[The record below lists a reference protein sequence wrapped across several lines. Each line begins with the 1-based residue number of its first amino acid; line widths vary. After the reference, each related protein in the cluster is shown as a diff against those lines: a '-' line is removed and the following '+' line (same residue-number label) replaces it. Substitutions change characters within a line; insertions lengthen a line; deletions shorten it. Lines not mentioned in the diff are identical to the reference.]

1 MKIESAVLQFHPQ
14 CQFEKLQ
21 LTDLQ
26 KQYLGFLRN
35 KSSIKEL
42 VQHYLKMGW
51 LVHFQEL
58 YQLIEFLAEHHWLTN
73 PEVKEYFSQL
83 KLNSSSIVLKEFKP
97 GAPSRRETDISRV
110 QKFPFFRSLDPKL
123 AQMLLQEAYFSMVP
137 AQTLICKQGELER
150 NLFVL
155 IKGQAGVYKH
165 EGGYRQLLATLVEE
179 TVFGE
184 SGFLLGDPRTA
195 DVIALKDSE
204 VLVIPYRPDVLDPYI
219 HRDKAEQLQIRFWV
233 HHALKRSDFFNK
245 FPSDCLDALA
255 FAGRVVEID
264 SNRYLFQQ
272 GEVSQAAYVVIQGSL
287 VIQQNG
293 QNINVL
299 NQGSIVGEISLLATQ
314 GVRTASAFS
323 QRKSLLLEIHR
334 DVFYALLSQ
343 NIYLAKEL
351 EVLAQQR
358 LMKDN
363 QRTAKVISS

>member
-1 MKIESAVLQFHPQ
+1 MKIESVILQFHPQ
-14 CQFEKLQ
+14 CQFDKLQ

-35 KSSIKEL
+35 QSSIKEL

-58 YQLIEFLAEHHWLTN
+58 YQLVAFLAEHHWLIN

-83 KLNSSSIVLKEFKP
+83 RLNSNSTVLKEFKP

-123 AQMLLQEAYFSMVP
+123 TQLLLKDAYFSMVP
-137 AQTLICKQGELER
+137 AQTLICKQGAR
-150 NLFVL
+150 DRSLFVL
-155 IKGQAGVYKH
+155 IKGQAGVYKQD
-165 EGGYRQLLATLVEE
+165 GDYRQLLATLVEE

-184 SGFLLGDPRTA
+184 SGFLLGEPRTA
-195 DVIALKDSE
+195 DVIALKDCE
-204 VLVIPYRPDVLDPYI
+204 VLVIPYNATALDPYI
-219 HRDKAEQLQIRFWV
+219 HREKAEQLQIRFWV
-233 HHALKRSDFFNK
+233 HHALKKSDFFNK
-245 FPSDCLDALA
+245 VPSDCLDALA
-255 FAGRVVEID
+255 FAGRIVEIEV
-264 SNRYLFQQ
+264 NRYLFQQ
-272 GEVSQAAYVVIQGSL
+272 GEASHAAYVVIQGSL

-334 DVFYALLSQ
+334 DVFYTLLSQ
-343 NIYLAKEL
+343 NLYLAKEL
-351 EVLAQQR
+351 EALAQQR
-358 LMKDN
+358 LMKDH
-363 QRTAKVISS
+363 QRATRSPQS